1 MKSFWPQTNFG
12 IFQWTL
18 EHLKRCVI
26 SPYKRKVYACYVAQS
41 YLTLCDPIEHLE
53 SPYKRRDAVKNLPAM
68 LETQE
73 MRVWWFL
80 GHEDPLEEEMAI
92 HSSILVRKIPFQ
104 RRLVGYIVY
113 GVSKSQTWLSTHA
126 YIHTCI
132 AFNKLYFC
140 GICVINISIS
150 ELHKIPSNL
159 VCSYI
164 LSLVILV
171 SILTVMCH
179 RNS

>member
-80 GHEDPLEEEMAI
+80 GHEDPLEEEMAT
-92 HSSILVRKIPFQ
+92 HSSILVRKIPWMEESDGLQSMGLQ
-104 RRLVGYIVY
+104 RVGHDWATEHNNSNMYYLCFTHIV
-113 GVSKSQTWLSTHA
+113 LSEV
-126 YIHTCI
+126 
-132 AFNKLYFC
+132 NS
-140 GICVINISIS
+140 VI
-150 ELHKIPSNL
+150 
-159 VCSYI
+159 
-164 LSLVILV
+164 
-171 SILTVMCH
+171 
-179 RNS
+179 